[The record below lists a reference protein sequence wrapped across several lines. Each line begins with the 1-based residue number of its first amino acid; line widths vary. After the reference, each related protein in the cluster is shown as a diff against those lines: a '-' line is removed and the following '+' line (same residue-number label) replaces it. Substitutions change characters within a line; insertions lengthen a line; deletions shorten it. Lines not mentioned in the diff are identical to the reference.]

1 MDRRRF
7 IQSLAGLGVWPARG
21 RASTQSR
28 REFDFIIVG
37 AGSAGCL
44 LANRL
49 SANPSASVLLIEAG
63 GPAAGEP
70 AIATPGRW
78 VSLLGS
84 RWDWNYAIE
93 PDAGLGGRS
102 IRWPRGKAYG
112 GSSAINAMAYV
123 RGNARCYD
131 AWARTAGPSWR
142 YAALEPHFTRVERD
156 LTISDTRDPHA
167 GHLAFMEAAR
177 ERGYAPEF
185 YRKTIRDGRR
195 HSAADAFLTPIRSRR
210 NLTVLPNA
218 LVRGVLFSRQRAAGV
233 EVVREGQAEQ
243 IRAAQEVVLAAGV
256 IGSPHILMLS
266 GVGPADALKRAGIS
280 VVVESRNVGENLHD
294 HPRVSV
300 RWKSAEPLAP
310 STTSAGLWVSSTV
323 ASSAP
328 IPNLADLQ
336 FYVGRG
342 LDAPDDFITLT
353 VALAQPRSRGS
364 IHLRSADPMTAP
376 IIRANYFAAPEDLA
390 ALADGVRIARE
401 IASGNAYRGLR
412 RDEVDPL
419 ATIVSTDAVREWIRR
434 AADTIFH
441 PVGTCRMGTAADAV
455 VDSELRVRGVEGLRV
470 ADGSVMPIV
479 VNSQTQA
486 ACFVIAERAAERMM
500 AAEGPALPRERDAV

>member
-1 MDRRRF
+1 MHRRRF
-7 IQSLAGLGVWPARG
+7 LQSLAGLATLAARG
-21 RASTQSR
+21 RASAQSA

-37 AGSAGCL
+37 AGSAGCV

-49 SANPSASVLLIEAG
+49 SANPSTSVLLIEAG
-63 GPAAGEP
+63 GPSAGEP
-70 AIATPGRW
+70 AVATPGRW

-84 RWDWNYAIE
+84 RWDWNYTIE
-93 PDAGLGGRS
+93 PDAGLAGRS
-102 IRWPRGKAYG
+102 IKWPRGKAYG

-123 RGNARCYD
+123 RGDARCYD
-131 AWARTAGPSWR
+131 AWARAAGPSWR
-142 YAALEPHFTRVERD
+142 YAVLEPHFTRVERD
-156 LTISDTRDPHA
+156 LTISETRDPHA

-195 HSAADAFLTPIRSRR
+195 HSAADAFLTPILSRR

-218 LVRGVLFSRQRAAGV
+218 IVRRVLFSRQRAVGV
-233 EVVREGQAEQ
+233 EVIADRQPEQ
-243 IRAAQEVVLAAGV
+243 IRAANEIVLAAGV

-266 GVGPADALKRAGIS
+266 GVGPADALQRAGIS
-280 VVVESRNVGENLHD
+280 VVVESRSVGENLHD

-300 RWKSAEPLAP
+300 RWRSSKPLAP
-310 STTSAGLWVSSTV
+310 STTSAGLWASSTI

-328 IPNLADLQ
+328 MPNPPDLQ

-364 IHLRSADPMTAP
+364 IHLRSADPTTAP
-376 IIRANYFAAPEDLA
+376 LIRANYFAEPEDLA

-401 IASGNAYRGLR
+401 IAAAHPYRELR
-412 RDEVDPL
+412 GDAIDPL
-419 ATIVSTDAVREWIRR
+419 DTIVSTDAVREWIRR
-434 AADTIFH
+434 TADTIFH
-441 PVGTCRMGTAADAV
+441 PVGTCRMATGGDAV
-455 VDSELRVRGVEGLRV
+455 VDPELRVRGVEGLRI

-486 ACFVIAERAAERMM
+486 ACFVIAEKAAGLMI
-500 AAEGPALPRERDAV
+500 AAEGA

>member
-1 MDRRRF
+1 MQRRRF
-7 IQSLAGLGVWPARG
+7 LQCVTGLAALAARG
-21 RASTQSR
+21 RASAQTA

-37 AGSAGCL
+37 AGSSGCV

-49 SANPSASVLLIEAG
+49 SANPSTSVLLIEAG
-63 GPAAGEP
+63 GPGAGEP

-84 RWDWNYAIE
+84 AWDWNYAIE
-93 PDAGLGGRS
+93 PDPGLGGRS

-123 RGNARCYD
+123 RGDARCYE
-131 AWARTAGPSWR
+131 AWARAAGPSWR
-142 YAALEPHFTRVERD
+142 YGALEPLFTRVEQS
-156 LTISDTRDPHA
+156 LAISETGDPHA

-177 ERGYAPEF
+177 ERGYAPQF
-185 YRKTIRDGRR
+185 YRKTIRNGQR
-195 HSAADAFLTPIRSRR
+195 HSAADAFLTPALSRR

-218 LVRGVLFSRQRAAGV
+218 IVRRVLFSRQRATAV
-233 EVVREGQAEQ
+233 EVIRDGEAQQ
-243 IRAAQEVVLAAGV
+243 IRAAQEIVLAAGV
-256 IGSPHILMLS
+256 IGSPRTLMLS
-266 GVGPADALKRAGIS
+266 GVGPADALQRAGIP
-280 VVVESRNVGENLHD
+280 VVVDSRAVGANLHD

-300 RWKSAEPLAP
+300 RWKSAQRLAP
-310 STTSAGLWVSSTV
+310 STTSAGLWVASTV
-323 ASSAP
+323 TSSAP
-328 IPNLADLQ
+328 IPNVPDLQ

-364 IHLRSADPMTAP
+364 VELPSADPTAAP
-376 IIRANYFAAPEDLA
+376 IIRANYFAEPEDLL

-401 IASGNAYRGLR
+401 IAAAPAYRGLR
-412 RDEVDPL
+412 GDALDPA
-419 ATIVSTDAVREWIRR
+419 ATVITIDAVREWIRR

-441 PVGTCRMGTAADAV
+441 PVGTCRMGTAGDAV
-455 VDSELRVRGVEGLRV
+455 VDSELRVRGVEGLRI

-486 ACFVIAERAAERMM
+486 ACFVIAERAAERMI
-500 AAEGPALPRERDAV
+500 ASEGA